1 MPRGQRQ
8 AQGQRQGSPKLLI
21 TGGTGL
27 LGATVVKEAVG
38 RAWDVVATRHAS
50 AAPALTGVRWFEL
63 DLATPGAAAQVIE
76 RARPSVIVH
85 TAVAIAPEQLDP
97 VIVRGSEEVARA
109 ARNAGAALVH
119 VSSDMV
125 FDGESG
131 PFDEDAPLSPITDY
145 GRAKAEAEVR
155 VRAAHDGASVARLSL
170 LYRLDP
176 PDRSLAAWLEGARG
190 AADGAGGAGG
200 AGGAYPLFTDEV
212 RCPGEVGDVARALL
226 DLAFRLAA
234 GPPGL
239 PEVRTVHLVGP
250 TAITRYDFGRLV
262 LEALGLPDSLA
273 RPALSASSGLVR
285 PRALHLLRRTTPPS
299 LVAGIR
305 GPEEALAVRP

>member
-1 MPRGQRQ
+1 
-8 AQGQRQGSPKLLI
+8 
-21 TGGTGL
+21 
-27 LGATVVKEAVG
+27 
-38 RAWDVVATRHAS
+38 
-50 AAPALTGVRWFEL
+50 
-63 DLATPGAAAQVIE
+63 
-76 RARPSVIVH
+76 VIVH
-85 TAVAIAPEQLDP
+85 TAVAIAPEALAP
-97 VIVRGSEEVARA
+97 VVVRGSEEVARA
-109 ARNAGAALVH
+109 ARNTGAALVH

-155 VRAAHDGASVARLSL
+155 VRAAHDGVSVARLSL

-190 AADGAGGAGG
+190 AARG
-200 AGGAYPLFTDEV
+200 AGGAYPLFTDEI
-212 RCPGEVGDVARALL
+212 RCPAEVGDVARALL
-226 DLAFRLAA
+226 DLAFQLRTGRAA
-234 GPPGL
+234 L
-239 PEVRTVHLVGP
+239 PEERTVHLVGP

-305 GPEEALAVRP
+305 GPEEALAVRPWDRADAAGAADVPP